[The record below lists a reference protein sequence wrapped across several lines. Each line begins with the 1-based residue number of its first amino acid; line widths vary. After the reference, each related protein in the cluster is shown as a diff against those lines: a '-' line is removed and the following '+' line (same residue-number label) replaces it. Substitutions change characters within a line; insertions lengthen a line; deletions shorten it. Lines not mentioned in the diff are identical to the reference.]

1 MSNSWTVRLAL
12 ASCTLLPLTGVA
24 HGQDKVPPQKLPLPE
39 RQAQPPATQN
49 QAAPRVA
56 AVDRVD
62 QQLAQML
69 IDGDDIEV
77 AVSHAVVEKTNNDQV
92 KSFAQKMVKEHA
104 EAKQKLSHLT
114 GLDATRQVPPAEVRR
129 NAVSGQAP
137 NAQPQ
142 NAQPRP
148 AQQARQGNQSL
159 DFMALSHELK
169 EQCRTTALAEVDKKK
184 GHELDAC
191 YIGMQLAAHKMTL
204 DKLKVFKN
212 HASPAL
218 QSHLD
223 ERQKSIEEHLELAE
237 KVMKDLADESRKS
250 AKND

>member
-1 MSNSWTVRLAL
+1 MSTSWTVRFAL
-12 ASCTLLPLTGVA
+12 ASCTLLPLTSLA
-24 HGQDKVPPQKLPLPE
+24 YGQDKVPPQKTAPGAPQE
-39 RQAQPPATQN
+39 RQAQPPANQNQN

-56 AVDRVD
+56 AVDRAD

-77 AVSHAVVEKTNNDQV
+77 AVSHAVVEKTNNDEV
-92 KSFAQKMVKEHA
+92 KSFAQKMVKEHT
-104 EAKQKLSHLT
+104 EAKQKLSQLT

-137 NAQPQ
+137 NAQ
-142 NAQPRP
+142 RP
-148 AQQARQGNQSL
+148 AQQARQANQPL
-159 DFMALSHELK
+159 DLVALSHELK
-169 EQCRTTALAEVDKKK
+169 EQCRTTALAEIEQKK
-184 GHELDAC
+184 GHELNAC

-218 QSHLD
+218 QSHLE
-223 ERQKSIEEHLELAE
+223 ERQKSVEEHLEMAE

>member
-1 MSNSWTVRLAL
+1 
-12 ASCTLLPLTGVA
+12 LTGLA
-24 HGQDKVPPQKLPLPE
+24 YGQDKVPPQKTAPGAPQE

-49 QAAPRVA
+49 QNQAAPRAA
-56 AVDRVD
+56 AVDRAD

-77 AVSHAVVEKTNNDQV
+77 AVSHAVVEKTNNDEV
-92 KSFAQKMVKEHA
+92 KSFAQKMVKEHTD
-104 EAKQKLSHLT
+104 AKQKLSQLT

-137 NAQPQ
+137 NAQQQ
-142 NAQPRP
+142 NAQQRG
-148 AQQARQGNQSL
+148 AQQARQANQPL
-159 DFMALSHELK
+159 DFVALSHELK
-169 EQCRTTALAEVDKKK
+169 EQCRTTALAEIEKKK
-184 GHELDAC
+184 GHELNAC

-204 DKLKVFKN
+204 DKIKVFKN

-218 QSHLD
+218 QSHLE
-223 ERQKSIEEHLELAE
+223 ERQKSVEEHLEMAE